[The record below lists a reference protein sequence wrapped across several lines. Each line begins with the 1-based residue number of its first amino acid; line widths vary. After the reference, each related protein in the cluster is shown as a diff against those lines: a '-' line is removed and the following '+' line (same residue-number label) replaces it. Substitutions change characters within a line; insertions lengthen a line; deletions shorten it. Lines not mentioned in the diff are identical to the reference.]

1 MSTLVSVDLDDLVC
15 HHAVLG
21 IGAPSDEL
29 AGVCLEQILP
39 RFEALF
45 EETSSRATFFVIGR
59 DLERDIG
66 GSGRGAGLL
75 QQLVRSGHALANHS
89 YSHDYA
95 MTDWRSELI
104 AEDIARCDAVIRE
117 LGVQPRGFRA
127 PGYTHDRRLLM
138 QVAAQGYE
146 YDSSSLPSPP
156 YYAAKLGAM
165 ALFRMRGR
173 SSASR
178 ADNVRSFVGRR
189 TPQFIAD
196 AGIWEVPISVS
207 RSLRLPLIGTSL
219 LSGPGLVRRVLFAE
233 AVATP
238 HLHVELHAMDLA
250 DPVADGLEHLV
261 GVQPGLKVPYE
272 IRRARLKELL
282 TARGGSVPIES
293 VLE

>member
-21 IGAPSDEL
+21 IEAPSPEL
-29 AGVCLEQILP
+29 AGVCLERILP
-39 RFEALF
+39 RFEALLG
-45 EETSSRATFFVIGR
+45 ETSSRATFFVIGR
-59 DLERDIG
+59 DLERDMAG
-66 GSGRGAGLL
+66 AARGAGLL
-75 QQLVRSGHALANHS
+75 QKLVRGGHTLANHS
-89 YSHDYA
+89 YAHDYA

-104 AEDIARCDAVIRE
+104 AEDIARCDAIIRE
-117 LGVQPRGFRA
+117 LGVHPRGFRA

-138 QVAAQGYE
+138 QVAAQDYE
-146 YDSSSLPSPP
+146 YDSSSMPSLP

-165 ALFRMRGR
+165 AMFRMRGHN
-173 SSASR
+173 SASR
-178 ADNVRSFVGRR
+178 AGNLASFVGRR
-189 TPQFIAD
+189 TPQFLAD
-196 AGIWEVPISVS
+196 AGIWEIPISVS

-219 LSGPGLVRRVLFAE
+219 LSGPELLRRVLFAE
-233 AVATP
+233 AVAAS

-272 IRRARLKELL
+272 TRRARLKELL
-282 TARGGSVPIES
+282 VARGGSVPIES